1 MGYKAIELIT
11 DFHNKHM
18 KLSKVLFFLIIA
30 LRITVAAESQK
41 KYELIYPQTSF
52 DSASAASLLDEK
64 GNAII
69 KGRALLNNKPMGYN
83 AEVSLFPVTPHLKE
97 YLQLE
102 KQFGVKGR
110 KRAALSPVALSYRII
125 TRINSLGEFEF
136 SNLKPGNY
144 YLECFV
150 IQSKEKRGALFEGQ
164 DYFTWEGGI
173 IAGPLIFSEYTY
185 YKQKAKYLSG
195 FVTVSKEG
203 ETVTAEIRN

>member
-1 MGYKAIELIT
+1 MGYI
-11 DFHNKHM
+11 
-18 KLSKVLFFLIIA
+18 
-30 LRITVAAESQK
+30 
-41 KYELIYPQTSF
+41 
-52 DSASAASLLDEK
+52 
-64 GNAII
+64 
-69 KGRALLNNKPMGYN
+69 

-97 YLQLE
+97 YLELE
-102 KQFGVKGR
+102 KRLGMKGR

-144 YLECFV
+144 YMECFV

-164 DYFTWEGGI
+164 DYFTWEGGV

-195 FVTVSKEG
+195 FVTVFKEG